1 MTETLF
7 TFDEHNYLECQEAYR
22 GDVNQEYYLG
32 DYTIES
38 ASNIEVRADRKGVGS
53 SSIIHLHSR
62 TRLRFDRS
70 WSHIQEDAT
79 DVIVLWFVK
88 RGRMQIHGPQGQST
102 AGTGDFAITKSMQPF
117 SIRCETDDQSVHDVL
132 HLVVPA
138 HEFRRF
144 VPHEV
149 KAGFVLQHGCG
160 QLALAEQLL
169 HGVFQEKDGL
179 SERTEQLMVESTL
192 ALVADAI
199 ADHEDCLAVRPSL
212 RETRLHDVLRYI
224 DLHLSDPNLSTAMVA
239 EACGISQRYL
249 SELLKLNGTPFSD
262 HVWNKRVEAASRW
275 LASTDAGEISI
286 AEIAFRVGFKSPAHF
301 SRMFKRVHEVGPREY
316 RQARR
321 SDAEDSMEN
330 TGELMSLGLHE
341 HRTLQ

>member
-7 TFDEHNYLECQEAYR
+7 TFDERNYRDCQQSYR

-53 SSIIHLHSR
+53 SSIINLHSR

-70 WSHIQEDAT
+70 WSHIQQDAT

-88 RGRMQIHGPQGQST
+88 HGSMEIRTPEGLGV
-102 AGTGDFAITKSMQPF
+102 AEAGDFAITKSMQPF
-117 SIRCETDDQSVHDVL
+117 SICCETDDEFVHDVL
-132 HLVVPA
+132 HVIVPTY
-138 HEFRRF
+138 EFRRF

-149 KAGFVLQHGCG
+149 KAGLVLKKDCG
-160 QLALAEQLL
+160 RVSLAEQLL
-169 HGVFQEKDGL
+169 RGIFQENEGL

-199 ADHEDCLAVRPSL
+199 DDHSECLSVRPSL
-212 RETRLHDVLRYI
+212 RETRLQNVLRYI
-224 DLHLSDPNLSTAMVA
+224 DLHLSDPKLSTAAVA

-275 LASTDAGEISI
+275 LASTEAGEISI

-301 SRMFKRVHEVGPREY
+301 SRMFKRVHAVGPREY
-316 RQARR
+316 RQSRR
-321 SDAEDSMEN
+321 LEEQVQQGDALDEFSL
-330 TGELMSLGLHE
+330 ELNE